1 MKRTAMIAFATL
13 LAAAA
18 IVVGVR
24 FFGGDEGTWICIN
37 GEWVKQGNPSSPSQL
52 CLAPAKHLKL

>member
-1 MKRTAMIAFATL
+1 MKRTVIIVFATL

-24 FFGGDEGTWICIN
+24 FLGGDEGTWICIN
-37 GEWVKQGNPSSPSQL
+37 GEWVKHGILPLPSQL
-52 CLAPAKHLKL
+52 CLAPAKHRKL